1 MNIAEF
7 LNTNSEK
14 FPRKSAIGYK
24 KKEKWTEMTWPEFRR
39 MIFKTANSLQNS
51 GISAGDKVAIFSDNS
66 AEWIVFDL
74 AILSLGAITVPI
86 YSTNNQEQAKYIL
99 DESECKIILV
109 GNQEQYDASYEISL
123 QSSFLNKIIVTKKAI
138 WIKKENSQYLE
149 DFIKKSKED
158 FQIVPREDED
168 LATIIYTSGTTGV
181 PKGVM
186 LSHGNFHQSV
196 EAHFDF
202 FKFKNFENETSL
214 AFLPLTHIF
223 ERSWTMLC
231 LYGGAKVYFLEN
243 TKLIAKALEEVKPT
257 LMCAVPRFY
266 QKIYAGVHD
275 MLEKSSPTK
284 KKIFNWAISH
294 GTQIAELRRL
304 DQPIP
309 LGLNLKNK
317 IAGILVFNKIKKKMG
332 GKLWFMPCGGASVSA
347 EVTEF
352 FEALG
357 IHVTVGYGLTET
369 TATLTCFPFHHFEHG
384 SAGIPIGD
392 TEIKIGENNEIL
404 AKGSSIM
411 KGYYKKPAETAEV
424 FTSDGFFRTGDAGKF
439 DEAGNL
445 IITDRIKDLMK
456 TSNGKYITPQP
467 IENLLSNHHLINQV
481 MLIAEGKSFVTA
493 LIVPNFESLQDQITK
508 MDIPF
513 TNWEELVNSDKIKE
527 LYREK
532 LEEIQKSLSGFEK
545 VKKFIL
551 MPAEFEISSGEITP
565 TLKVKR
571 NVILKKYEA
580 LIDKMYA

>member
-294 GTQIAELRRL
+294 GTQVAELRRL

-467 IENLLSNHHLINQV
+467 IENLLSNHHLINQA
-481 MLIAEGKSFVTA
+481 MIIAEGKSFVTA